1 MNSPP
6 AAPVTVNECEP
17 RYCWTALPNCVVGI
31 GCSNLVSSVLTC
43 SLVCCSSSVVCFSFS
58 SVLCSFC
65 VVTSTLLSRFW
76 SCWTLI
82 SSVRMTSRSCLRSAR
97 ICRIS
102 ALISL
107 STAAESASLSA
118 ARATPPSASAATANA
133 QTTVEKIRLVCIQP
147 PQRRKRSTRLPESN
161 LRALRNPN
169 PAPGYPRG
177 SLLHPAATEDT
188 VLPQYPGALA
198 DLLSRETSRK
208 TNESPK
214 VSVQVG
220 TARSATIVLRGTNAR
235 RQFLCSAQ
243 SRPVIFLSL
252 LRHCVAK
259 RGSPMC
265 PMDTNPIGRSANLAR
280 HRSRYRGGALGMKHE
295 LRGNQI

>member
-118 ARATPPSASAATANA
+118 ARATPPSASAVTANA

-147 PQRRKRSTRLPESN
+147 PLSVESVRRVCPKATCVPSETPTLRPATPEARCRPSF
-161 LRALRNPN
+161 
-169 PAPGYPRG
+169 
-177 SLLHPAATEDT
+177 ATEDT
-188 VLPQYPGALA
+188 VLPQHPGALP
-198 DLLSRETSRK
+198 DLFREKLLAKQANHRK
-208 TNESPK
+208 YPNKS
-214 VSVQVG
+214 
-220 TARSATIVLRGTNAR
+220 
-235 RQFLCSAQ
+235 
-243 SRPVIFLSL
+243 
-252 LRHCVAK
+252 
-259 RGSPMC
+259 
-265 PMDTNPIGRSANLAR
+265 AR
-280 HRSRYRGGALGMKHE
+280 HDPPQLF
-295 LRGNQI
+295 